1 MWQKKSEVL
10 DPKTGMHVIHLHNP
24 ETGGEHTVQI
34 VVGHDACPHC
44 GHAVAKT
51 NLEEIDPKYHLATE
65 IAELNLSHAN
75 MVAYAE
81 MHKVP
86 LRKTK

>member
-24 ETGGEHTVQI
+24 ETGGEHKLQI
-34 VVGHDACPHC
+34 AVGHDSCSHC
-44 GHAVAKT
+44 GHAVAKA
-51 NLEEIDPKYHLATE
+51 NLADIDPKYHLATE

-81 MHKVP
+81 MHKVT
-86 LRKTK
+86 LRKAK